1 MNPDGSLP
9 ITFIKNYRNGF
20 SDGGDKPFR
29 INDNFILNDVKKI
42 SKKEQEAVNTRS
54 IPLTDSISTYS
65 KTDNTLIR
73 NSIPYRSGHQVFE
86 IPPMKSRPY
95 IGEDN
100 GRNLWLLESIRAN
113 AKKDY
118 ADNIIKNPLKL
129 VRTL

>member
-20 SDGGDKPFR
+20 SDAGEKPFR
-29 INDNFILNDVKKI
+29 INDNSILNDIKKI
-42 SKKEQEAVNTRS
+42 SKKEQQAINTRS
-54 IPLTDSISTYS
+54 IPLTNSINRDS

-86 IPPMKSRPY
+86 IPAMKNRPY

-100 GRNLWLLESIRAN
+100 GRNLWLLDSIIQN
-113 AKKDY
+113 SKKDY